1 MVLKVQ
7 NFGNIAKAVTFISGR
22 NEMLYNSNGRILVI
36 SRQLCIH
43 AMYPLP
49 SSLISRNAA

>member
-1 MVLKVQ
+1 MALKVQ
-7 NFGNIAKAVTFISGR
+7 NFGNIAKAVTFISAR
-22 NEMLYNSNGRILVI
+22 IEMLYSSNGGILVI

-43 AMYPLP
+43 AMDPLH

>member
-1 MVLKVQ
+1 MALKAQ
-7 NFGNIAKAVTFISGR
+7 KFGNIAKAVTFISGR
-22 NEMLYNSNGRILVI
+22 NEILYNSNGRILVI

-43 AMYPLP
+43 AMYLLH